1 MCIRDSAETE
11 ALIGMR
17 RAVFPAIERMG
28 GSVLVEDI
36 AVPRTRMAEAFTRM
50 REIERKYGV
59 VLPSAAHAGD
69 GNMHP
74 VFVFEPVA
82 GETGLDAVP
91 AHVWEAA
98 DEVFSVALE
107 MGGTLTGEH
116 GVGLLKKRFLPEE
129 LGQDQT
135 ELQQQLR
142 KVFDPDGIMN
152 PGKVLD

>member
-1 MCIRDSAETE
+1 
-11 ALIGMR
+11 
-17 RAVFPAIERMG
+17 
-28 GSVLVEDI
+28 
-36 AVPRTRMAEAFTRM
+36 
-50 REIERKYGV
+50 
-59 VLPSAAHAGD
+59 
-69 GNMHP
+69 MHP

-98 DEVFSVALE
+98 DEVFTVALE

-129 LGQDQT
+129 LGEDQT

-142 KVFDPDGIMN
+142 KVFDPEGIMN